1 MMSLRL
7 TGGQQLYMRCLHN
20 AHKCN
25 PPVIS
30 GEPKYMD
37 ISALVDFD
45 VGASLAKS
53 SILQFAGMLRSD
65 ENGYVKAGNETSDP
79 TITIAASSG
88 EALDRAA
95 NTTYPNTIIPQPPK
109 QLDAESSEWPTF
121 DIFNSLIDADM
132 AGLFSV
138 DNNLDLSFLDADQTS
153 WDFGLD
159 LEIP

>member
-1 MMSLRL
+1 
-7 TGGQQLYMRCLHN
+7 
-20 AHKCN
+20 
-25 PPVIS
+25 
-30 GEPKYMD
+30 MD

-65 ENGYVKAGNETSDP
+65 ENGYVKAGDEASDP
-79 TITIAASSG
+79 TITIATNSG

-95 NTTYPNTIIPQPPK
+95 NTTYSNTIIPQPPK

-153 WDFGLD
+153 RDFGLD